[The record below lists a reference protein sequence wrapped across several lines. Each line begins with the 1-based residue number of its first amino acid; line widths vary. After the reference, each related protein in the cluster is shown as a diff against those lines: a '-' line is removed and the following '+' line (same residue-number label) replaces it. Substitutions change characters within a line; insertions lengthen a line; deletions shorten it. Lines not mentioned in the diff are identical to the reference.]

1 MSNVEQQS
9 SLPLGL
15 DVGTSRIVVAR
26 SMDKSDQTQYESQL
40 NAFIT
45 MPYSKLA
52 ESLLAREGVFHEVF
66 DGELVVTGN
75 DAQRFAE
82 VFHVETRR
90 PMLRGVLNPHEP
102 HSLPVIRS
110 IITRLVGKAAETGRK
125 IFFSIPAPCLDG
137 DSAIAYHEASIQQ
150 VLKQLGF
157 DAQPIQE
164 GWPSSSARCP
174 RPTIRGSGFPA
185 AAVSATSAWP
195 CFPSR

>member
-75 DAQRFAE
+75 DAQ
-82 VFHVETRR
+82 TIC
-90 PMLRGVLNPHEP
+90 RG
-102 HSLPVIRS
+102 LPR
-110 IITRLVGKAAETGRK
+110 
-125 IFFSIPAPCLDG
+125 G
-137 DSAIAYHEASIQQ
+137 D
-150 VLKQLGF
+150 
-157 DAQPIQE
+157 
-164 GWPSSSARCP
+164 
-174 RPTIRGSGFPA
+174 A
-185 AAVSATSAWP
+185 AAHAARRAEP
-195 CFPSR
+195 P

>member
-82 VFHVETRR
+82 VFHAEPRHR
-90 PMLRGVLNPHEP
+90 LSSMLMGQGNSGRDGRGKVYLCQAA
-102 HSLPVIRS
+102 SYG
-110 IITRLVGKAAETGRK
+110 RLVSWCLVPVAEHD
-125 IFFSIPAPCLDG
+125 FSCCG
-137 DSAIAYHEASIQQ
+137 
-150 VLKQLGF
+150 
-157 DAQPIQE
+157 
-164 GWPSSSARCP
+164 
-174 RPTIRGSGFPA
+174 
-185 AAVSATSAWP
+185 
-195 CFPSR
+195 